1 MGMFDTFY
9 GKYTCEHC
17 GKTVEFEEQT
27 KDFKNCLL
35 DFKLGDY
42 VDLGDKNYF
51 YNFTYECPECHA
63 VTELS
68 IGIRNGQYV
77 GVFLAENARNMDPKE
92 LENIE
97 NGLQRRIEY
106 DKMCEEKLGLE
117 EAEGMHDELIAL
129 KVGDILKVL
138 RTAWMILE
146 VYYVK
151 YPEGKR
157 SLLCHPTIIYRAE
170 ADSVNRVIEV
180 SINPFTRKLYYHVC
194 KDNLEPLS
202 SEECYKDFD
211 INRCSIEPDS
221 ILEKLPE
228 GGSIWNAE
236 EDLEKIEKISSERCN
251 SFSDNCR
258 AIVGHDYG
266 AAVWMRPVIIEDG
279 EKIMSSNV
287 HEVGMEISVDS
298 SFFNDVLLDGF
309 MKFFDPELDV
319 NKKRFTRAF
328 SDGGRFLTGFEREI
342 LEQNFFT
349 YESIKEIIKYFEDI
363 ASSNEAGKLEIAEMI
378 KVIELL
384 KTMMKCFP
392 EAKYISVMS

>member
-9 GKYTCEHC
+9 GRYTCEHC

-35 DFKLGDY
+35 GFKLGDY

-77 GVFLAENARNMDPKE
+77 GVFFAENARNMDPQE

-106 DKMCEEKLGLE
+106 DKMC
-117 EAEGMHDELIAL
+117 
-129 KVGDILKVL
+129 V
-138 RTAWMILE
+138 
-146 VYYVK
+146 
-151 YPEGKR
+151 
-157 SLLCHPTIIYRAE
+157 
-170 ADSVNRVIEV
+170 
-180 SINPFTRKLYYHVC
+180 
-194 KDNLEPLS
+194 DNLEPFS
-202 SEECYKDFD
+202 
-211 INRCSIEPDS
+211 P
-221 ILEKLPE
+221 
-228 GGSIWNAE
+228 E
-236 EDLEKIEKISSERCN
+236 EDLAKIEKISSERCN

-266 AAVWMRPVIIEDG
+266 AAVWIRPVIIEDG

-363 ASSNEAGKLEIAEMI
+363 ASSNEAGKLETAEMI

-384 KTMMKCFP
+384 KTMMKFFP